1 MRVVKLEAENFKRLS
16 AVEITPDPDA
26 STVTIA
32 GRNAQG
38 KSSVIDALW
47 SALAGSAAA
56 KGTSTSRPIRDG
68 ESSARV
74 TVDLGDIVVTRTWTG
89 DKTALKVES
98 KDGARYTSPQRMLD
112 EMIGRLS
119 FDPLAFASLSAKAQ
133 QAELL
138 ALVELPFDPELLAD
152 ERATA
157 FSERT
162 DVGRL
167 VKQLQGQLDGFG
179 EIPDG
184 TPDEV
189 QSVSVLVEELDA
201 AVALQSAAERAA
213 GAVAAA
219 RDSVAY
225 AEAELAKAEALL
237 AQNTRNYELA
247 LGAQAEVA
255 DPPDVEAI
263 RSRIAGLDAV
273 NAAVR
278 EKQSR
283 GRVAEQLESASAD
296 YERLTARIRECDETR
311 SAGLAGAE
319 FPVEGLGFDDEGVT
333 FRGVPFA
340 QASAAERLRVSVAM
354 AMALNPKVRIIRIT
368 DGSLLDED
376 NLALIESMAADNEFQ
391 VWVEVV
397 GDRGGQAVVI
407 EDGAV
412 KS

>member
-1 MRVVKLEAENFKRLS
+1 M
-16 AVEITPDPDA
+16 
-26 STVTIA
+26 
-32 GRNAQG
+32 
-38 KSSVIDALW
+38 
-47 SALAGSAAA
+47 
-56 KGTSTSRPIRDG
+56 
-68 ESSARV
+68 
-74 TVDLGDIVVTRTWTG
+74 DLGDIVVTRTWTG

-138 ALVELPFDPELLAD
+138 ALVELPFDPELLAA
-152 ERATA
+152 ERAAA

-201 AVALQSAAERAA
+201 AVELQSAAERAA
-213 GAVAAA
+213 GAVASA

-296 YERLTARIRECDETR
+296 YERLTSRIRECDETR

-319 FPVEGLGFDDEGVT
+319 FPVVGLGFDDDGVT

>member
-1 MRVVKLEAENFKRLS
+1 M
-16 AVEITPDPDA
+16 
-26 STVTIA
+26 
-32 GRNAQG
+32 
-38 KSSVIDALW
+38 
-47 SALAGSAAA
+47 
-56 KGTSTSRPIRDG
+56 
-68 ESSARV
+68 
-74 TVDLGDIVVTRTWTG
+74 
-89 DKTALKVES
+89 
-98 KDGARYTSPQRMLD
+98 
-112 EMIGRLS
+112 
-119 FDPLAFASLSAKAQ
+119 
-133 QAELL
+133 
-138 ALVELPFDPELLAD
+138 ELPFDPELLAA

-247 LGAQAEVA
+247 LGAQAKVA

-319 FPVEGLGFDDEGVT
+319 FPVAGLSFDDEGVT